1 MRYGGKYVRFWHKAD
16 MQTVLTNVCF
26 EVNNPHSGHPLGDG
40 RNAHFGDAQG
50 WLRNGSLKHSP
61 KSFTEGS
68 KNVRHL
74 PRDLSI

>member
-1 MRYGGKYVRFWHKAD
+1 

-26 EVNNPHSGHPLGDG
+26 EVNNGHDVDVTRCLLMTHSGHPLGDG
-40 RNAHFGDAQG
+40 PNAHFGDAQG

>member
-1 MRYGGKYVRFWHKAD
+1 MDVGFEGNKGHDAD
-16 MQTVLTNVCF
+16 VTRCLLMT
-26 EVNNPHSGHPLGDG
+26 HSGHPLGDG

>member
-1 MRYGGKYVRFWHKAD
+1 VQTALMNVRFDRNNGHDAD
-16 MQTVLTNVCF
+16 VTRCLLMTQ
-26 EVNNPHSGHPLGDG
+26 SGHPLGDG

>member
-1 MRYGGKYVRFWHKAD
+1 M
-16 MQTVLTNVCF
+16 T
-26 EVNNPHSGHPLGDG
+26 HSGHPLGDG